1 MEKKEFNKF
10 EKARIKRAAQN
21 VNQYVN
27 KKKKLVEKIEECNK
41 EIQVLQNLIDLSDAP
56 VKLITGGY
64 GVEELV
70 RRVITP
76 TDKVDKNGRVLT
88 VTTYEFIYPDTIVP
102 PVIEVP
108 DTEDTNY
115 DNTNIELKENN
126 L

>member
-102 PVIEVP
+102 PVVEVP
-108 DTEDTNY
+108 DTEDTNS
-115 DNTNIELKENN
+115 DNTNTELKENN

>member
-102 PVIEVP
+102 PVVEVP
-108 DTEDTNY
+108 DTEDTNS

>member
-70 RRVITP
+70 RKVITP
-76 TDKVDKNGRVLT
+76 TDKVDKNGRVIT

-102 PVIEVP
+102 PVVEVP
-108 DTEDTNY
+108 DTEDTNS
-115 DNTNIELKENN
+115 DNTNIELEENN

>member
-102 PVIEVP
+102 LVIEVP
-108 DTEDTNY
+108 DTEDTNS

>member
-76 TDKVDKNGRVLT
+76 TDKVDKNGRVIT

-108 DTEDTNY
+108 NTEDTNS
-115 DNTNIELKENN
+115 DNTNIELEENN

>member
-76 TDKVDKNGRVLT
+76 TDKVDKNGRVIT

-108 DTEDTNY
+108 DTEDTNS

>member
-102 PVIEVP
+102 PVVEVP
-108 DTEDTNY
+108 DTEDTNS
-115 DNTNIELKENN
+115 DNTNIELEENN

>member
-108 DTEDTNY
+108 DTEDTNS